1 MTQNVDKQ
9 TSVEQTPVLG
19 GLRNIGE
26 PLRFKDVQPL
36 AGFAAE
42 AAKSGDKV
50 KIWTRM
56 ALTSDESLF
65 HRLVE
70 EFAGVVNHM
79 AQNAGEVVQLH
90 RADTVL
96 LVLKPDNTAELWIDT
111 AAVSVRCTV
120 KRAVKAGS
128 IVFEHDIADIT
139 GMMFPCIEFGDR
151 DKLLYLFRVDW
162 SFGFAFDMNPDGK
175 LDLNSFNT
183 TLGTLYRELRYR
195 HLYQAINNEALFT
208 RLVGLGWFPF
218 VEIIG
223 SEFKE
228 LRNHTEADFDLSDI
242 ERKIIAKFD
251 EDRLQH
257 MLNRWLAKPHF
268 AAKSE
273 LLKEAVEAFISGKPA
288 SVIKILLTE
297 IEGILNDAY
306 RTAHG
311 GQGAKLK
318 GLLAF
323 AEASAAQRAGGTNTL
338 FLPEAFSYYLV
349 ENTFANFDP
358 VAATGTA
365 KSRHAVG
372 HGAAAQDS
380 YTMLRALQAI
390 LTLDQLAF
398 YT

>member
-1 MTQNVDKQ
+1 MTQNLDKQ
-9 TSVEQTPVLG
+9 TSVEQSPVLG
-19 GLRNIGE
+19 TVRNIGE
-26 PLRFKDVQPL
+26 PLRFEDVEDL
-36 AGFAAE
+36 AGFTAE
-42 AAKSGDKV
+42 SAKSGDKV
-50 KIWTRM
+50 RIWTRM

-79 AQNAGEVVQLH
+79 AQKVDKLVKLQ

-96 LVLKPDNTAELWIDT
+96 LVLKPDRTAELWVDT
-111 AAVSVRCTV
+111 AAVSVRCSV

-128 IVFEHDIADIT
+128 LIFEHEIADIT
-139 GMMFPCIEFGDR
+139 GMMFPCVEFGEK
-151 DKLLYLFRVDW
+151 DKLLCLFRVDW
-162 SFGFAFDMNPDGK
+162 SFGFAFDMNPEGK
-175 LDLNSFNT
+175 LDLESFTT

-195 HLYQAINNEALFT
+195 HLYQAISNEALFA
-208 RLVGLGWFPF
+208 RLVGFGWFPF
-218 VEIIG
+218 VEIIAG
-223 SEFKE
+223 EFKE
-228 LRNHTEADFDLSDI
+228 LSHHTEAGFDLSDT
-242 ERKIIAKFD
+242 EQKIIAKFN
-251 EDRLQH
+251 EGRLQH
-257 MLNRWLAKPHF
+257 MLQRWLAKPHF

-288 SVIKILLTE
+288 TVIKILLTE

-318 GLLAF
+318 ELLAF
-323 AEASAAQRAGGTNTL
+323 AETSAAQRAGGSNTL
-338 FLPEAFSYYLV
+338 LFPVAFSNYLAK
-349 ENTFANFDP
+349 NTFANFDP
-358 VAATGTA
+358 VASTGTA
-365 KSRHAVG
+365 ASRHAVG

-380 YTMLRALQAI
+380 YTMTRALQAI